1 MPEIDCDQTAI
12 GLPSATSAV
21 FLIAKQFWSSVGV
34 WEEYLDVSATPS
46 GIKREWYL
54 FYPAPSIRLSRL
66 TINTPMKLF
75 FALLRMRV
83 NPVCVSKSA

>member
-54 FYPAPSIRLSRL
+54 FYPASSL